1 MKKRKTCRAGFKT
14 EVVPIFWIP
23 QRAFYRYCVLLK
35 KTIHLIIFDKKPV
48 IFVTANKFAC
58 LRTVRIGW

>member
-1 MKKRKTCRAGFKT
+1 MLALKQKLFPFFEYHSVHFTGIAS
-14 EVVPIFWIP
+14 
-23 QRAFYRYCVLLK
+23 LLK

-58 LRTVRIGW
+58 LRTVRIG